1 MDCSTPASPSF
12 TVSQNLFRFMFSE
25 SVMLSNH
32 LILCRPFLL
41 LSSIF
46 PNIRVF
52 SNELTLCIRWPKYWS
67 FSFSIHPF
75 NEDSGLT
82 GWISLPE
89 LKSLKALMK
98 LTREGQKSITE
109 GCGHSVCMWVHADTH
124 VLRKWSHNN
133 WWYVDVSVVT
143 MCSSGSGMDG
153 EHLMPKP
160 CWIGTS
166 KPRAP

>member
-1 MDCSTPASPSF
+1 MASWSPYSTDIVQSLSGAQFFATPQTEACQASLSF
-12 TVSQNLFRFMFSE
+12 AVSQSLLRLMSTE
-25 SVMLSNH
+25 SMMPSNN
-32 LILCRPFLL
+32 LILWGPLL
-41 LSSIF
+41 LLPPVFPSIW
-46 PNIRVF
+46 IF

-109 GCGHSVCMWVHADTH
+109 GCGHSVCM
-124 VLRKWSHNN
+124 
-133 WWYVDVSVVT
+133 
-143 MCSSGSGMDG
+143 
-153 EHLMPKP
+153 
-160 CWIGTS
+160 
-166 KPRAP
+166 